1 MNEMKKISIFDLE
14 IPRFQRGIK
23 PAHPIKGNYDERLEG
38 SGTAALYKGKYHLLD
53 GLQRTSYKAKAI
65 ADGRDDL
72 TPEMWFSVILNPT
85 FEEMIDVFIR
95 INKARAGM
103 AAYDLH
109 KAGVI
114 GGQEVHVT
122 LEKLAARHGLRVGP
136 LKAKDGSVLTVI
148 SPLITAIERGRGT
161 DVEEA
166 LSVLTEAFPQQTI
179 DNRVV
184 VGYIDYL
191 QDART
196 AGGRSP
202 RVSDREY
209 IVQKLQSKFRSMGGL
224 KSAGL
229 QRASESN
236 SSEYTGVAK
245 ALETA
250 LGLTRAKRV
259 AKAEKG

>member
-1 MNEMKKISIFDLE
+1 MNDMKKISIHELE

-23 PAHPIKGNYDERLEG
+23 PAHPIKGKYDERLEG
-38 SGTAALYKGKYHLLD
+38 SGTVALYKGKYHLLD

-65 ADGRDDL
+65 EEGRDDL
-72 TPEMWFSVILNPT
+72 EPSMWFSVITNPT

-114 GGQEVHVT
+114 GGQEVHVA
-122 LEKLAARHGLRVGP
+122 LESIAARHGLKVGP

-148 SPLITAIERGRGT
+148 SPLVTAIERGRRE

-184 VGYIDYL
+184 VGYLDYL
-191 QDART
+191 QDARN
-196 AGGRSP
+196 AGGRSAK
-202 RVSDREY
+202 VADRKY
-209 IVQKLQSKFRSMGGL
+209 IVQKLQNKFKHMAGL

-229 QRASESN
+229 QRASENN
-236 SSEYTGVAK
+236 SSEYSGVAK
-245 ALETA
+245 ALEIA
-250 LGLTRAKRV
+250 LGTTRAKR
-259 AKAEKG
+259 G